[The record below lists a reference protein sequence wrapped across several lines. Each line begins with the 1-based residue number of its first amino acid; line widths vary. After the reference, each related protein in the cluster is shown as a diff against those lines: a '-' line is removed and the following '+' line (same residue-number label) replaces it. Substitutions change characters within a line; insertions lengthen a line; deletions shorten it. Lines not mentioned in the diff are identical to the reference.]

1 MSATTFYPQHFKKTR
16 SYAKAYIA
24 QMSEAIAAGTVN
36 PERSYDISADHIV
49 KAYFEQ
55 GMSRAELANNI
66 QAYTVENQIALAY
79 GEWMNAGSALYLF
92 EPALADALQA
102 TRVGEITL
110 SDVKF
115 PFDHAYI
122 HFGHRP
128 GLALQSGAMVTGAY
142 VLWYPGQALRIM
154 LTAPLPDSTRLID
167 RWAEVYDLRIL
178 ARSFDASLELA
189 ISQALEDDYA
199 DVRAAVAKIASQ
211 DSVRAAAGARAGEA
225 FLERHRLNK
234 DVFAR
239 SVELIVNALCYVTA
253 FPEDSRV
260 DWPAG
265 APEKLTSMAERGTSK
280 EKARAQSKLY
290 ALGHQ
295 RVRHVGE
302 DFAKALQ
309 QPTSGITPHW
319 RSGHWRPQAYG
330 PKHSLRKI
338 IWIRP
343 TRVLGGA
350 VSDEPRVYLTE
361 KPRTR

>member
-1 MSATTFYPQHFKKTR
+1 MSTATFYPQHFKKTR

-24 QMSEAIAAGTVN
+24 QISEAIAAGTVN
-36 PERSYDISADHIV
+36 PESSYDISADHIL

-55 GMSRAELANNI
+55 GVSRAELANNV
-66 QAYTVENQIALAY
+66 QAFTVENQIALAY
-79 GEWMNAGSALYLF
+79 GEWLNAGSALYLF
-92 EPALADALQA
+92 EPELADALQA
-102 TRVGEITL
+102 TKVGEITL

-122 HFGHRP
+122 HFGPRP
-128 GLALQSGAMVTGAY
+128 GLTLQSGAMVTGAY
-142 VLWYPGQALRIM
+142 VLWYPGRALRIM
-154 LTAPLPDSTRLID
+154 LTAPLPDNAQLVD

-178 ARSFDASLELA
+178 ARSFDVNLELA
-189 ISQALEDDYA
+189 ISQALDDDYA
-199 DVRAAVAKIASQ
+199 DVRAAVEKIARD
-211 DSVRAAAGARAGEA
+211 DSGRAQAGARAGDA
-225 FLERHRLNK
+225 FLDRHELNK

-253 FPEDSRV
+253 FAEDIRT

-265 APEKLTSMAERGTSK
+265 APERLTKMAEQGSPK

-290 ALGHQ
+290 ALGHL
-295 RVRHVGE
+295 RVRHVGG
-302 DFAKALQ
+302 DFAKALR

-350 VSDEPRVYLTE
+350 VSDEPRIYHTE
-361 KPRTR
+361 KPRAG